1 MNAANAANA
10 ANAYDFAP
18 HWNAQELTDAV
29 PLRLHQLID
38 FNHDGERAV
47 SANAAAAAPKRSP
60 RLRFAA
66 AIALPL
72 FSVR

>member
-1 MNAANAANA
+1 MNAANS
-10 ANAYDFAP
+10 YDFAP
-18 HWNAQELTDAV
+18 QWNAQELTDAV
-29 PLRLHQLID
+29 PLRLHQLVD
-38 FNHDGERAV
+38 FDRDRDDARA
-47 SANAAAAAPKRSP
+47 ANAASAAPKRST